1 MIFAEFWHN
10 STGYVAGTIPPQYS
24 PDSVKLIPACGSDS
38 VAVLDGR
45 LGPAR
50 RIEEARAIC
59 KKRGFLGFSIHA
71 GESFSRSSTIRN
83 LEKVKK

>member
-1 MIFAEFWHN
+1 MIFAQFWHN

-24 PDSVKLIPACGSDS
+24 PQAVKLIEACGSDS
-38 VAVLDGR
+38 VAIIDGR
-45 LGPAR
+45 LGAFR
-50 RIEEARAIC
+50 REEEARAIC

-83 LEKVKK
+83 LEKVKP